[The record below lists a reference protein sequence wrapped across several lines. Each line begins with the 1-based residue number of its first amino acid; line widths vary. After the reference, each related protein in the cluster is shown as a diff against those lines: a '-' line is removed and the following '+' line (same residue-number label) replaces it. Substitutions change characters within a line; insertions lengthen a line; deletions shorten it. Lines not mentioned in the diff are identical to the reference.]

1 LIVLAGVWL
10 EVQNIADT
18 IQEKV
23 EQENQIL
30 M

>member
-1 LIVLAGVWL
+1 VLAGVWI
-10 EVQNIADT
+10 EVQNIVDT

>member
-1 LIVLAGVWL
+1 VLAGVWL